1 MSLSK
6 AKSDFVDDFD
16 DPFAYLPVE
25 ILVMIVGYL
34 KDEPRDLL
42 HLALASPTLRKKVLS
57 DLDLKTFK
65 DNYLMEASFLDGIK
79 HHRLSLHHI
88 HASMSF
94 SRNATEAFHEAFKAV
109 TTWRSCRWPWPAE
122 VVLVIVPDVKVA
134 QQFAAFFEEKATPGF
149 KVVLDSGGQL
159 LAMSDLRQKLAGQ
172 VVVFV
177 AHRTVGFLPKAHLV
191 VALDPAGAKCLQRIL
206 HLGPDH
212 CKVFWRFNDR
222 IGKNYTSVSGLLQ
235 AFNRGTW
242 HRPVWNPVVRIL
254 PEGSLLLFLECSL
267 RS

>member
-1 MSLSK
+1 MALSK
-6 AKSDFVDDFD
+6 AKSDFD

-25 ILVMIVGYL
+25 ILVMIVEYL
-34 KDEPRDLL
+34 KGEPRDLL

-57 DLDLKTFK
+57 DLDLNTFK
-65 DNYLMEASFLDGIK
+65 ANYLLEGSFDGIK
-79 HHRLSLHHI
+79 HPKICLHNI

-94 SRNATEAFHEAFKAV
+94 ARNATEAFEEAFKAV
-109 TTWRSCRWPWPAE
+109 TTWQGCRWTCPAE

-134 QQFAAFFEEKATPGF
+134 QQFSAFFEEKAKPGF

-159 LAMSDLRQKLAGQ
+159 LAMSDLRQKLSGQ

-191 VALDPAGAKCLQRIL
+191 VALDPAGAKCVQRIL
-206 HLGPDH
+206 HLGPDL
-212 CKVFWRFNDR
+212 CRVFWRFNDR

-235 AFNRGTW
+235 AFDRGKW
-242 HRPVWNPVVRIL
+242 HLPVWNPVVRIL
-254 PEGSLLLFLECSL
+254 PEGSYLFYFLGQILICHTQ
-267 RS
+267 